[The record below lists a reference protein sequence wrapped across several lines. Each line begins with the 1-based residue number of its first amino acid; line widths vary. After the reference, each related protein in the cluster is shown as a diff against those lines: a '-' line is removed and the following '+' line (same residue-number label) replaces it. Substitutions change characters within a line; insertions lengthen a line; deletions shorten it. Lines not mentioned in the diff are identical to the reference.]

1 MNVIRK
7 VAVPIKSR
15 KMKNVNLNFTII
27 NTGHTDK
34 NLQIEL
40 SYAVQTASIL
50 FTYFSAYQ
58 S

>member
-1 MNVIRK
+1 MRK
-7 VAVPIKSR
+7 VAIATKSR
-15 KMKNVNLNFTII
+15 NVKNANFNFTII
-27 NTGHTDK
+27 NTGNTDK